1 MKINGEIPTGAM
13 IALRPENSWDLAV
26 EGGEEAAALHV
37 TLKFLGD
44 AADWTPEQRRDLCM
58 FLAVMW
64 RQRRP
69 FEARV
74 TGVERFGEEKDA
86 IVLTLDAP
94 ELHVMHEDAHMAT
107 PHVPLTWPTYKPH
120 LTMKYSKG
128 AIPKEI
134 EQLVGTTIRFSDIL
148 IAFGTDR
155 HTLWMGE
162 NGLIH
167 DSDIIAKKRNY
178 NIPNPKSTPKEIVG
192 SHGHRPAGTSILW
205 PALYRHLRQKG
216 YSKRKAAMI
225 SNGLWRKKRG
235 MPPKSVP
242 GTKGRVPVGKAE
254 PPKRMQQDI
263 DQAKAR
269 DRVASQPAK
278 RPSWRTRVQQRV
290 KRERNASWSAEQ
302 QRQREEAAKASAEAR
317 RKGGSDGKGPKP
329 KKPEDMTP
337 TERFFEALKTAT
349 PEQIDSL
356 KRFAQA
362 FKVGGEMKV
371 RNPMEVGVYFDWAM
385 SQGADYSIGRDGKT
399 HLSFPGGKKLT
410 LPDPT
415 KIRKAAMIDCGHDG
429 PKRTLGAETLC
440 VGCIVRKRR
449 KKGVRKDVLSDA
461 SGGPSEASRAV
472 SATPDAPNGDRRS
485 ESRLGAPERL
495 RRGERISQLV
505 RSA

>member
-58 FLAVMW
+58 FLAVVW

-128 AIPKEI
+128 AIPKEV

-225 SNGLWRKKRG
+225 SNGLWNKRHG
-235 MPPKSVP
+235 KGPRSVR
-242 GTKGRVPVGKAE
+242 GVVGKAE
-254 PPKRMQQDI
+254 PKKI
-263 DQAKAR
+263 ESAL
-269 DRVASQPAK
+269 DRVKQQNKPLPQPAK
-278 RPSWRTRVQQRV
+278 RPSWRKRVQQRI
-290 KRERNASWSAEQ
+290 KTERKLSAKWSAEQ

-385 SQGADYSIGRDGKT
+385 AQGADYSIGNDGKT

-461 SGGPSEASRAV
+461 AGGPSEPFEGA
-472 SATPDAPNGDRRS
+472 SATPDAESGDRAS
-485 ESRLGAPERL
+485 EGPVGASETMRRGQRL
-495 RRGERISQLV
+495 RAMAWGR
-505 RSA
+505 